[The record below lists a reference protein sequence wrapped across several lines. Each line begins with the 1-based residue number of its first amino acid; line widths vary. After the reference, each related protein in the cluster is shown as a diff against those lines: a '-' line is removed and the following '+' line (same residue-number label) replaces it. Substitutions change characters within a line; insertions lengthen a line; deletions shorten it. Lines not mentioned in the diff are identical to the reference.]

1 MDIFSKNQETLSY
14 QNEESILASNLDRVG
29 SSDL

>member
-14 QNEESILASNLDRVG
+14 QNEESILASNLKRAG